1 MLIIIVVASAL
12 FSASWILYQ
21 RYLKNAAI
29 ENPKQ
34 LAFVYEAKKNGYDVV
49 NVYYKDE
56 YLMSYK
62 WKDGHKATPGTYIYK
77 MHEHFNEYTKHR
89 YRELIKPA
97 RIDGVAQSRKQ

>member
-1 MLIIIVVASAL
+1 MLIVIVVASAL
-12 FSASWILYQ
+12 FCASWILYQ

-62 WKDGHKATPGTYIYK
+62 WKDGHKADSNTYIGK
-77 MHEHFNEYTKHR
+77 MHKHFVDYTKSQ
-89 YRELIKPA
+89 YRELILPS
-97 RIDGVAQSRKQ
+97 RISGVAQPRKQ